1 MKTAKRFLS
10 LLMICVMLLAG
21 CGGQQSTDVISN
33 SSKPSDTASSSAAE
47 ELTAEEIEA
56 KKEFASSSA
65 ENDTDTGLKSIKIDT
80 AEMTLSKEREMI
92 IQYFDD
98 DYLEVEEY
106 EFLQRYPDIFTGVQ
120 VRVYGEVA
128 KVVGMDDDTY
138 QFVCTDYND
147 GYSMAV
153 TASLSGTRFIEGDW
167 LSIYGRYLGE
177 KQYEIDGKTYILPSI
192 EAYSKTA
199 LYEMGMVYDFN
210 LYDLDYIKTIAE
222 AIFGSDIEIRKPMIG
237 DEGFTETTDP
247 SAFDLYYVV
256 ELEDQSNA
264 KFSKYLL
271 SRETGY
277 IKDMKFSDNILRQ
290 IEFSADF
297 EHFFLFTYDKS
308 LETLTL
314 EYYDHD
320 LNKIWKREFSETTN
334 AQYDYTK
341 NNVYLIA
348 NNELYIINIETG
360 EDTYSPVYVGERY
373 DIRKMKDGILLLSRQ
388 KSDAVMK
395 IDLQGNMVWKTNL
408 SADIVGCSI
417 QLVEDKIILGAWLDD
432 ESWLPHYIVID
443 NATGSILQDA
453 ISLSQ

>member
-1 MKTAKRFLS
+1 
-10 LLMICVMLLAG
+10 
-21 CGGQQSTDVISN
+21 
-33 SSKPSDTASSSAAE
+33 
-47 ELTAEEIEA
+47 
-56 KKEFASSSA
+56 
-65 ENDTDTGLKSIKIDT
+65 
-80 AEMTLSKEREMI
+80 
-92 IQYFDD
+92 
-98 DYLEVEEY
+98 
-106 EFLQRYPDIFTGVQ
+106 
-120 VRVYGEVA
+120 
-128 KVVGMDDDTY
+128 
-138 QFVCTDYND
+138 
-147 GYSMAV
+147 
-153 TASLSGTRFIEGDW
+153 
-167 LSIYGRYLGE
+167 
-177 KQYEIDGKTYILPSI
+177 
-192 EAYSKTA
+192 
-199 LYEMGMVYDFN
+199 
-210 LYDLDYIKTIAE
+210 
-222 AIFGSDIEIRKPMIG
+222 MIG

-314 EYYDHD
+314 EYYHHD

-432 ESWLPHYIVID
+432 ESWLPHYSVLD
-443 NATGSILQDA
+443 NAPGSILQDA